1 MAERKIRR
9 ITQTIPSL
17 PQISKQVSKRKVAA
31 YARVSTSSAEQENS
45 LAAQRD
51 YFYKLILR
59 HDDWCFVEVYYDDG
73 ISGLSS
79 RRRDGFN
86 RMLDDAKAGKIDLI
100 LTKSLSRFARN
111 TVDSLIAIRTL
122 KSLGVEVYFEKEDI
136 FTFDAKGEFL
146 ITLMSSLAQEES
158 RSLSENVTWGH
169 RKRFADGKYYV
180 PYARF
185 IGYDRGSDGIPII
198 NPNQEPIIRLIFR
211 LYLLGESELAIRK
224 FLEYHNNSLGAA
236 NTSRWHDSRIM
247 DILENEKY
255 KGDALLQKR
264 FTTDYLTKKVKINE
278 GELPQYYVHEGHKAI
293 IPPTIFDMVS
303 DERKRRLALKRRFS
317 CTSAMSSRII
327 CAECNNFY
335 GAKSAHS
342 NDRYRRIFW
351 RCTCYYDGNKHSPR
365 IMDSALRN
373 AFATILASQIS
384 QNPHILET
392 CGALLTE
399 TKGYAITEYDIDAY
413 VSGNNQPLF
422 DYWLLR
428 TLVDKIIV
436 LPDKHIE
443 LYLSNGQVYDFV

>member
-1 MAERKIRR
+1 MAERIIRK

-17 PQISKQVSKRKVAA
+17 PQIKKQVEKRKVAA
-31 YARVSTSSAEQENS
+31 YARVSTASAEQENS

-51 YFYKLILR
+51 YFYKLIQR
-59 HDDWCFVEVYYDDG
+59 HEDWCFVEVYYDDG

-86 RMLDDAKAGKIDLI
+86 RMLDNAKAGKIDLI

-198 NPNQEPIIRLIFR
+198 NHDQEPIIRLIFR

-224 FLEYHNNSLGAA
+224 FLEHHNGTLGAA
-236 NTSRWHDSRIM
+236 NTPKWYDTRIM
-247 DILENEKY
+247 EILENEKY

-264 FTTDYLTKKVKINE
+264 FTIDYLSKKVKINE

-293 IPPTIFDMVS
+293 IPPAIFDMVS
-303 DERKRRLALKRRFS
+303 DERKRRIALKRRFS

-342 NDRYRRIFW
+342 NGPYRNIFW
-351 RCTCYYDGNKHSPR
+351 RCTQYYDGNKHSPR
-365 IMDSALRN
+365 IKDSIFRN
-373 AFATILASQIS
+373 AFAAILASQIS
-384 QNPHILET
+384 QNPHIFET
-392 CGALLTE
+392 CRALLTE
-399 TKGYAITEYDIDAY
+399 VKGCTITRYDLIEY
-413 VSGNNQPLF
+413 VTGNNQLLY

-428 TLVDKIIV
+428 TLVNQIIV
-436 LPDKHIE
+436 FPDKHIE
-443 LYLSNGQVYDFV
+443 LHLSNGQVYDFV